1 MRQRNGD
8 SSNRAVLQY
17 KIKNELIAD
26 LKHRFSLYGYQEVH
40 SPTFEDYD
48 LYASIR
54 KTVNKDDMIKVIDR
68 TGKVLVLRPD
78 GTIPITRLTA
88 TDPGINDS
96 EQRLFYV
103 FNVYREAEK
112 GKKETTQAGVELFGN
127 KRPEADAEI
136 ISLAVETLKEIGFEN
151 FAIEIGH
158 AGFFKELIGKAD
170 LTADDLQQL
179 KELIQTKNI
188 VEIEPFLEKLPL
200 SAELQNALQTIPL
213 LYGAPKTV
221 LEETKSIIRNENM
234 QQIFNNMMHVMDVL
248 EDYGVLGD
256 ITLNLGLINHM
267 DYYTD
272 VIFQGFVEN
281 IGKPVLMGGRYD
293 DLAEHFGKRMP
304 AIGFAYEVD
313 FLLEA
318 MKRHQLTAT
327 NPIQAPLALHYSE
340 GRRRDAFAAAE
351 MLRQRGY
358 PVVTMLTDEQKEKS
372 GIWLSE
378 NRNLFSYGKTKSFH
392 TSEDLMELIDET
404 FGGG

>member
-8 SSNRAVLQY
+8 SSNRAVLQN

-170 LTADDLQQL
+170 
-179 KELIQTKNI
+179 
-188 VEIEPFLEKLPL
+188 
-200 SAELQNALQTIPL
+200 
-213 LYGAPKTV
+213 
-221 LEETKSIIRNENM
+221 
-234 QQIFNNMMHVMDVL
+234 
-248 EDYGVLGD
+248 
-256 ITLNLGLINHM
+256 
-267 DYYTD
+267 
-272 VIFQGFVEN
+272 
-281 IGKPVLMGGRYD
+281 
-293 DLAEHFGKRMP
+293 
-304 AIGFAYEVD
+304 
-313 FLLEA
+313 
-318 MKRHQLTAT
+318 
-327 NPIQAPLALHYSE
+327 
-340 GRRRDAFAAAE
+340 
-351 MLRQRGY
+351 
-358 PVVTMLTDEQKEKS
+358 
-372 GIWLSE
+372 
-378 NRNLFSYGKTKSFH
+378 
-392 TSEDLMELIDET
+392 
-404 FGGG
+404 